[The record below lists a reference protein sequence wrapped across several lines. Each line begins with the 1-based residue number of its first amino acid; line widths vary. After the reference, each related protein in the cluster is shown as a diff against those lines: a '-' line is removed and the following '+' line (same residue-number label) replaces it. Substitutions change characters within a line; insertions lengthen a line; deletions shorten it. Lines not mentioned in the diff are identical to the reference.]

1 LRQPVHSRF
10 ALIIVQKLNHKIQ
23 FLALAIASLLGACAM
38 QTYAPQPIQPAQSEA
53 GFRARSLDSVELR
66 DYMLAQGYPQ
76 ASVPVAAWGL
86 HELTLAAFFY
96 HPQLDLVR
104 ARWREAQVAIVTA
117 GAKANPGVAAGAE
130 HHSRNEGG
138 ISPWTLGFSFDIP
151 IETGDK
157 RAIRIEQASHLSEAA
172 RIEIG
177 QTAWQVR
184 RDLRDRL
191 LDYHVANEQI
201 TVLQTETSIRG
212 EIVNMLETRSA
223 AGLISSTELG
233 SARLQLQSAQQ
244 QLQAAQG
251 HSAELRAQVAAAA
264 GLPAQALT
272 TAKLDSSPLHTLPAW
287 EQLPAEASQ
296 RAALLNRLDLRA
308 ALARYAAAESAL
320 QLEIA
325 KQRPDITLSPGY
337 SFDQGDN
344 RWSLGLSLILAL
356 LNKNEGPIAAASA
369 RRETEAASFDVLQA
383 SIIAEQEQAL
393 AKYRVA
399 LDEIAA
405 AERSLQSQRQQQAL
419 TARQF
424 EAGYSDRLELAGVRL
439 EAVSAE
445 RHLLSRRIKAKQ
457 ALGTLEDALQQPLDE
472 TTLPDLP
479 GMKEPHA

>member
-1 LRQPVHSRF
+1 
-10 ALIIVQKLNHKIQ
+10 
-23 FLALAIASLLGACAM
+23 
-38 QTYAPQPIQPAQSEA
+38 
-53 GFRARSLDSVELR
+53 
-66 DYMLAQGYPQ
+66 
-76 ASVPVAAWGL
+76 
-86 HELTLAAFFY
+86 
-96 HPQLDLVR
+96 
-104 ARWREAQVAIVTA
+104 
-117 GAKANPGVAAGAE
+117 
-130 HHSRNEGG
+130 
-138 ISPWTLGFSFDIP
+138 
-151 IETGDK
+151 
-157 RAIRIEQASHLSEAA
+157 
-172 RIEIG
+172 
-177 QTAWQVR
+177 
-184 RDLRDRL
+184 
-191 LDYHVANEQI
+191 
-201 TVLQTETSIRG
+201 
-212 EIVNMLETRSA
+212 
-223 AGLISSTELG
+223 
-233 SARLQLQSAQQ
+233 
-244 QLQAAQG
+244 
-251 HSAELRAQVAAAA
+251 
-264 GLPAQALT
+264 
-272 TAKLDSSPLHTLPAW
+272 
-287 EQLPAEASQ
+287 LPAEASQ